1 MKIGGR
7 GIRISLQLDETGKKV
22 LIDAG
27 IEPEQALSA
36 LVIDEDERGLWMRI
50 ERAGSGYWLLIR
62 WSWILSVEIP
72 APTPKTTGI
81 L

>member
-22 LIDAG
+22 LTDADL
-27 IEPEQALSA
+27 EPEQALSA

-50 ERAGSGYWLLIR
+50 ERAGGLYWLLIK

-72 APTPKTTGI
+72 APQKTVGI
-81 L
+81 I